1 MKKLLIMLLVWTVI
15 LPLSASAQRQYRSI
29 EEMIR
34 NTPDRWTGT
43 YETSRGT
50 VSVDVPVELPTVNVF
65 PVIKAGKMPAVEAE
79 KLKDYGYVRRNIA
92 GNLTVDQ
99 KKYIWETGTRT
110 KDVHIYRNGEIPL
123 EQAENVSLTYE
134 ETLTLFRQETERLWG
149 LTEQDCIVREAR
161 IEGPA
166 YHFTYKK
173 GVGEEPTDDMIIW
186 GEQAADAG
194 RYRIWFNQLFHG
206 IEVNGGTFSMLYSD
220 LDGIKIRAALYDE
233 LEVVENDVPLLPFE
247 ALKSILESQITAGRL
262 CSIDTI
268 KLGYYRYLDAKD
280 RNTFWLLPA
289 WYITGTCIRDE
300 KTDGMI
306 WTGIPESLEMVIQAQ
321 TGALCDI
328 RGADDAPRTASAI
341 IAWKDLENSN

>member
-1 MKKLLIMLLVWTVI
+1 MKKLLIMLLIWTVI
-15 LPLSASAQRQYRSI
+15 LPLSASAQRQYCSI

-65 PVIKAGKMPAVEAE
+65 PVIKAGKMPAVDAV
-79 KLKDYGYVRRNIA
+79 KLKGYEYVRRNVA
-92 GNLTVDQ
+92 GNLTADQ
-99 KKYIWETGTRT
+99 KKYIWETGTQP
-110 KDVHIYRNGEIPL
+110 KDVHVFRSGETPV

-134 ETLTLFRQETERLWG
+134 ETLTLFRQEIERLWG
-149 LTEQDCIVREAR
+149 LTDEDYVIRETR
-161 IEGPA
+161 VEGPA
-166 YHFTYKK
+166 YYFTYKP
-173 GVGEEPTDDMIIW
+173 GGNREPTDDMIIW
-186 GEQAADAG
+186 GEQANDAG

-220 LDGIKIRAALYDE
+220 LDGIKIRAALCDE

-247 ALKSILESQITAGRL
+247 VLKNILESQIISGRL

-289 WYITGTCIRDE
+289 WYITGTCIRNE
-300 KTDGMI
+300 ETDGMT

-328 RGADDAPRTASAI
+328 RGTDDTSRIASAVI
-341 IAWKDLENSN
+341 TWKGLENNK